1 MKCVYSITKKYFSSG
16 FQDVLKNADQSQVKL
31 LKEMLILVDENDIK
45 QGEISKLDGHLK
57 EKNNKFPHRAFSLFL
72 FDNENKFVLQKRA
85 SKKIT
90 FPSLWTNACC
100 SHPLAFPDE
109 EEPKIG
115 VKRAAVR
122 RTKIELNLDID
133 INSIVLVDKVLY
145 RADSDKIFEEY
156 ERKLIVIKLI

>member
-1 MKCVYSITKKYFSSG
+1 MKGVYSQTKRYFSTG
-16 FQDVLKNADQSQVKL
+16 YQEVLKNADKSQVKL
-31 LKEMLILVDENDIK
+31 LKEMLILVDENDVK
-45 QGEISKLDGHLK
+45 QGEVSKLDGHLK
-57 EKNNKFPHRAFSLFL
+57 EKKNKYPHRAFSLFL
-72 FDNENKFVLQKRA
+72 FDTQNKFILQKRA

-109 EEPKIG
+109 EEPGIG

-122 RTKIELNLDID
+122 RTKIELNLNIDID
-133 INSIVLVDKVLY
+133 TIVLVDKVLY

-156 ERKLIVIKLI
+156 ERK